1 MPASRHFRL
10 SALLLALLSPLLPA
24 QASSETAP
32 AAAASAPLSSSQLD
46 APLFYQLLVGEMELR
61 SGQPAVAFQVL
72 LDAARRTGDAAL
84 FRRVVNIA
92 LQARA
97 GDQAL
102 MAARAWAENLPDTV
116 EPLQMVV
123 QLLAL
128 LNKPE
133 QMAEPLRKL
142 ITLTPAAQ
150 RPGVLAS
157 LPRLFQRAPDPKAVL
172 AAMTPLLEEQARSAD
187 TRLMA
192 LLVHGRL
199 ALNAGA
205 SELGL
210 SLTRLA
216 AADFPQADEPLLLAL
231 DLMSAQPAAEALV
244 SARLQAQ
251 PDQHALRLAY
261 GRSLARSQRAADAA
275 REFRQ
280 VTQSA
285 PDELQ
290 AWYALGAMELELRHP
305 EAAEQALQTYLKRLD
320 AQPQATVEQRQQA
333 WLLQAQAAEMRGDL
347 KAAEALLAKVDAPQ
361 RLMEVS
367 FRRASLLARQGQMAK
382 ARALLQALPGERD
395 EDARAK
401 LVAESQLLREARD
414 WTAAH
419 AVLAQANQRFENDVD
434 LLYEQSMMSEKLG
447 RIDEMEALLRRVMA
461 LKPDHYHA
469 YNALGYSLAERGQR
483 LEEARALIAKALEY
497 APSEPFIVDSLGWVE
512 YRLGNHAEAIRL
524 LRQAY
529 QSRPDAEIAA
539 HLGEVLWI
547 SGERDEARRVWREG
561 QQRDPKN
568 EALRETL
575 RRLQARP

>member
-1 MPASRHFRL
+1 
-10 SALLLALLSPLLPA
+10 
-24 QASSETAP
+24 
-32 AAAASAPLSSSQLD
+32 
-46 APLFYQLLVGEMELR
+46 
-61 SGQPAVAFQVL
+61 
-72 LDAARRTGDAAL
+72 
-84 FRRVVNIA
+84 
-92 LQARA
+92 
-97 GDQAL
+97 
-102 MAARAWAENLPDTV
+102 
-116 EPLQMVV
+116 
-123 QLLAL
+123 
-128 LNKPE
+128 
-133 QMAEPLRKL
+133 
-142 ITLTPAAQ
+142 
-150 RPGVLAS
+150 
-157 LPRLFQRAPDPKAVL
+157 
-172 AAMTPLLEEQARSAD
+172 
-187 TRLMA
+187 
-192 LLVHGRL
+192 
-199 ALNAGA
+199 
-205 SELGL
+205 
-210 SLTRLA
+210 
-216 AADFPQADEPLLLAL
+216 
-231 DLMSAQPAAEALV
+231 
-244 SARLQAQ
+244 
-251 PDQHALRLAY
+251 
-261 GRSLARSQRAADAA
+261 
-275 REFRQ
+275 
-280 VTQSA
+280 
-285 PDELQ
+285 
-290 AWYALGAMELELRHP
+290 
-305 EAAEQALQTYLKRLD
+305 
-320 AQPQATVEQRQQA
+320 
-333 WLLQAQAAEMRGDL
+333 MRGDL
-347 KAAEALLAKVDAPQ
+347 KTAEALLAKVDAPQ

-414 WTAAH
+414 WAAAH

-447 RIDEMEALLRRVMA
+447 RVDEMETLLRRVMA